1 MNWRLRFTSRLAT
14 AETTQLPELKTA
26 FQFVRPMLAV
36 LRNPIRNLFI
46 NSILFHVGDDVRSL

>member
-1 MNWRLRFTSRLAT
+1 MNWRLRSTSRLAT

-26 FQFVRPMLAV
+26 FQFCRPMSAV

-46 NSILFHVGDDVRSL
+46 NSK